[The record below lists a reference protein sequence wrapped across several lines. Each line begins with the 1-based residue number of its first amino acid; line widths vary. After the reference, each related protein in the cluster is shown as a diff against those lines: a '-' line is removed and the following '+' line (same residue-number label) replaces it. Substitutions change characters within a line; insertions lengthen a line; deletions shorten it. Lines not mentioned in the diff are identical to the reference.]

1 MSFDLNK
8 SGEQKFN
15 INTFMNKIKE
25 KVIIKNIRIF
35 IIIKIFYLWLIYNQI
50 LKKSIIS
57 QLKVILLVLKACNWM
72 IENMKKRYCIIL
84 IETLLVKYQ

>member
-50 LKKSIIS
+50 LKK
-57 QLKVILLVLKACNWM
+57 
-72 IENMKKRYCIIL
+72 
-84 IETLLVKYQ
+84 KYN